1 MCAVCLGL
9 GARPPTVLRSPEVM
23 DFRLTEEQELLRRS
37 VREFAETEIRPHV
50 REWDESQHFP
60 SEVIPALAALGL
72 MGIQVPEQYGGAG
85 MSAIDYCICIEEL
98 ARVEPALALSV
109 AAHNGL
115 CSAHLLL
122 FGTEAQKQRYLVPLA
137 RGEKVGAWGLTE
149 STSGSDAAGMRTA
162 AVRSGESWVLNG
174 LKTFTTH
181 GRVGDVMIV
190 MALTDRAKAAK
201 GISAFVVER
210 GTAGMTPGRKEDK
223 LGMRASETSEV
234 LFENCRIPLDQ
245 ILGEEGEGFVNTMQ
259 VLDAGRIGIAA
270 LSVGLAQG
278 AYESALRYAQERKA
292 FGKTI
297 SGFQA
302 IQWKLADN
310 ATRIE
315 AARLLTY
322 RAAFLKDRG
331 GRTTMESSMAKLY
344 ASEIA
349 VQAAD
354 DCVQIH
360 GGYGFVKDY
369 PAEKFF
375 RDVKLTTIGE
385 GTSEIQR
392 LVIARQLLAA

>member
-1 MCAVCLGL
+1 
-9 GARPPTVLRSPEVM
+9 M
-23 DFRLTEEQELLRRS
+23 DFRLTEEQELLRRT

-50 REWDESQHFP
+50 REWDEAQHFP
-60 SEVIPALAALGL
+60 SEIMPSLAGLGL
-72 MGIQVPEQYGGAG
+72 LGIQFPDEYGGAG

-98 ARVEPALALSV
+98 ARVDPAVALSV

-115 CSAHLLL
+115 CASHIFLA
-122 FGTEAQKQRYLVPLA
+122 GTETQKRTYLIPLA
-137 RGEKVGAWGLTE
+137 KGEAVGAWGLTE
-149 STSGSDAAGMRTA
+149 STSGSDAAGMRTT
-162 AVRSGESWVLNG
+162 AVQSGECWVLNG
-174 LKTFTTH
+174 AKTFTTH
-181 GRVGDVMIV
+181 GRAGDVV
-190 MALTDRAKAAK
+190 VAMAITDRAAGAR
-201 GISAFVVER
+201 GISAFIIKK
-210 GTAGMTPGRKEDK
+210 GTPGMIPGKKEDK

-234 LFENCRIPLDQ
+234 LFDNCRIPADQ
-245 ILGEEGEGFVNTMQ
+245 LLGEAGHGFVDSMQ

-270 LSVGLAQG
+270 LAVGLAQG
-278 AYESALRYAQERKA
+278 AYEAALRYAQERRA

-297 SGFQA
+297 SQFQA

-322 RAAFLKDRG
+322 RAADLKDR
-331 GRTTMESSMAKLY
+331 RRRLTLESAMAKLY

-349 VQAAD
+349 VKAAD

-369 PAEKFF
+369 PAEKYF

-392 LVIARQLLAA
+392 LVIARQLLAR